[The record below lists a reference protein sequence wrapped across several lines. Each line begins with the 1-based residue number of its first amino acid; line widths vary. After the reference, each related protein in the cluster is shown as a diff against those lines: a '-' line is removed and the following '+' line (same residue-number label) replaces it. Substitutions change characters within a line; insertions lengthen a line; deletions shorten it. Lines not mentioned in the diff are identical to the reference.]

1 MGKVEI
7 GSEKIYSFMKSCVYS
22 LTQLEMLLLALLLLL
37 DWTAIIKVIKWVK
50 NKAAGKWKLL
60 A

>member
-1 MGKVEI
+1 MGVCFQPIHLIIKQLEMGKVEI

-37 DWTAIIKVIKWVK
+37 D
-50 NKAAGKWKLL
+50 
-60 A
+60 